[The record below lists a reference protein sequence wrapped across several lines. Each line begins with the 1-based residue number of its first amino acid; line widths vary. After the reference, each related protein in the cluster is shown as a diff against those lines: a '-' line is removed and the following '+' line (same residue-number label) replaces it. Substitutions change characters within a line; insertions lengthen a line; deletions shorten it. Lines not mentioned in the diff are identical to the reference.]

1 MPDDPAPAAAPPFSR
16 PRHEARDVALRP
28 VLAVGLGVGV
38 ALVMLAV
45 VANLLFPQHRLDRL
59 LAAPLPPMA
68 APALQSDPPADMAAF
83 RAADMARLNGFGWVD
98 RAHGVAHVPIGQ
110 AMRQVARDGI
120 PDWPAAVADRP

>member
-1 MPDDPAPAAAPPFSR
+1 MPDGPAPPFPR

-45 VANLLFPQHRLDRL
+45 AANLLFPQHRLDRL
-59 LAAPLPPMA
+59 MAAPLPPMA

-110 AMRQVARDGI
+110 AMRQVAREGI
-120 PDWPAAVADRP
+120 PDWPAGGAEQP